1 MKKIKVKKVRK
12 LITLHPTLVRE
23 NAPLDQV
30 AKDLISDPKTRAVYV
45 VDEERH
51 LKGIITL
58 ESIMKYAFRHHLGVE
73 SVHPPVKFLTAQ
85 KAEEI
90 MVPPIYAK
98 EEDNLEE
105 VLGEMLKHELEE
117 LPVVDDDLKVIG
129 DLNMLEILSIW
140 EEK

>member
-1 MKKIKVKKVRK
+1 MKKIKVKKVRR
-12 LITLHPTLVRE
+12 LITIKPTLVRE
-23 NAPLDQV
+23 NATLHQV

-45 VDEERH
+45 VDEERR

-73 SVHPPVKFLTAQ
+73 SIHPPVKFLTAER
-85 KAEEI
+85 AEEI
-90 MVPPIYAK
+90 MIPPVYAK
-98 EEDNLEE
+98 EEDTLEE
-105 VLGEMLKHELEE
+105 TLGKMLRHELEE
-117 LPVVDDDLKVIG
+117 LPVVDEDLKVIG